1 MKNPDSCF
9 SELLTLSLT
18 VLLHFIVKRMAN
30 VKSLLELYSLL
41 RGLNYITLQ
50 IHNVQKMD
58 RLHSKIMSFLLS
70 VTYTRLDEHTSYTI
84 TR

>member
-18 VLLHFIVKRMAN
+18 VLLHFIVKCMAN
-30 VKSLLELYSLL
+30 VKLLLELYSLL

-58 RLHSKIMSFLLS
+58 RLHSKINVFPIVSQL
-70 VTYTRLDEHTSYTI
+70 H
-84 TR
+84 